1 MSRKFS
7 AVERRWG
14 GSWGLIG
21 PVADPPDT
29 PDWWW
34 DVLTKEA
41 KQIIVE
47 AGIKQRIETSKF
59 AMARLKENVAM
70 WEKVQATMK
79 AKG

>member
-59 AMARLKENVAM
+59 VMARLKENVAM